1 MGKTVCLSSKK
12 AFTLHRNANIILFM
26 GEEKKTNRQ
35 VWEENIRRKYAD
47 RDFSDEDD
55 LYAVSMEGYDKLK
68 DERKRSD
75 EDNRRMYEL
84 LSANPEV
91 KDFIASVVAGES
103 IGKALSHLADILP
116 LEEGSDEY
124 KAYMEGI
131 EERKRR
137 ASEAEEAEQQFDS
150 NLAASQEN
158 MKKFAEKNGLTE
170 DETGTFLDWVMN
182 EITEKFLAG
191 NIDETTLEKFYRA
204 YNYDKDMAAAEEAG
218 RIKGR
223 NEQIR
228 ARQERQ
234 DGGDGLPP
242 ILATAGD
249 HDMKQETRQDATS
262 RTLDTLSRRGEAR
275 RKLLG

>member
-1 MGKTVCLSSKK
+1 MKNTPEISIIIPSYNAAPYINRCL
-12 AFTLHRNANIILFM
+12 
-26 GEEKKTNRQ
+26 G
-35 VWEENIRRKYAD
+35 
-47 RDFSDEDD
+47 
-55 LYAVSMEGYDKLK
+55 
-68 DERKRSD
+68 
-75 EDNRRMYEL
+75 
-84 LSANPEV
+84 
-91 KDFIASVVAGES
+91 S
-103 IGKALSHLADILP
+103 IVG
-116 LEEGSDEY
+116 
-124 KAYMEGI
+124 
-131 EERKRR
+131 
-137 ASEAEEAEQQFDS
+137 SEADKEQYEIIAVDDS
-150 NLAASQEN
+150 STDNTLDLL
-158 MKKFAEKNGLTE
+158 KKFAEKNGLTE